1 MRSGYLKSKSEYKR
15 SMVEVARQ
23 EIAKQ
28 KAEICP
34 ECEKRVTNQV
44 AATFCKYL
52 HDRYGFGRKRLL
64 ELLTTTQDMAALN
77 ANAGGTAKDAQE
89 WLEQFIGMTLDEI
102 GQKYGYKYD

>member
-15 SMVEVARQ
+15 SMIEVARD

-28 KAEICP
+28 KAELCP

-52 HDRYGFGRKRLL
+52 HDRYGFGRKRLIDM
-64 ELLTTTQDMAALN
+64 LTTAQDMAN
-77 ANAGGTAKDAQE
+77 MNAGAGMAGKVHRHEDGRYRRMKH
-89 WLEQFIGMTLDEI
+89 EQNS
-102 GQKYGYKYD
+102 

>member
-15 SMVEVARQ
+15 SMIEVARD

-28 KAEICP
+28 KAELCP

-52 HDRYGFGRKRLL
+52 HDRYGFGRKRLIDM
-64 ELLTTTQDMAALN
+64 LTTAQDMANMN
-77 ANAGGTAKDAQE
+77 ASAGGTAKDAQE
-89 WLEQFIGMTLDEI
+89 WLEKYIGMKMDDI
-102 GQKYGYKYD
+102 GG